1 MLNGFTNVSITKDMT
16 AEIKKSLEDLAKKT
30 VCIGIPDSTEHPDS
44 KITNAQLMYI
54 HTNGVRNNDMIKEM
68 QHDVNEKGYS
78 AAYEMYVH
86 EHGSPLFRVPPRPIL
101 EPAIEYKENQEQIV
115 EIMKDTVNVA
125 LDGGNVQP
133 ELEKVG
139 MQGQN
144 IARDWFTNPA
154 NNWAPNAKSTI
165 DGWMSPWGEFFKGK
179 GSDQPLIDTGEFRK
193 SITYVVKD
201 GDI

>member
-16 AEIKKSLEDLAKKT
+16 ADIKKSLEDLAKKT

-86 EHGSPLFRVPPRPIL
+86 EHGSPLFRVPPRPVL
-101 EPAIEYKENQEQIV
+101 EPAIEYKENQEQII
-115 EIMKDTVNVA
+115 ELMKDTVNVA

-154 NNWAPNAKSTI
+154 NEWQENANSTI
-165 DGWMSPWGEFFKGK
+165 KRK
-179 GSDQPLIDTGEFRK
+179 GSDKPLIDTGEMRK

>member
-16 AEIKKSLEDLAKKT
+16 ADIKKSLEDLAKKT
-30 VCIGIPDSTEHPDS
+30 VCIGIVDSTEHPNS

-78 AAYEMYVH
+78 AAYEAYVH
-86 EHGSPLFRVPPRPIL
+86 EHGSPLFRVPPRPVL

-115 EIMKDTVNVA
+115 ELMKDTVNVA
-125 LDGGNVQP
+125 LEGGNIQP

-139 MQGQN
+139 TRGRNAAQ
-144 IARDWFTNPA
+144 DWFRNPA
-154 NNWAPNAKSTI
+154 NNWAENAKSTI
-165 DGWMSPWGEFFKGK
+165 KKK
-179 GSDQPLIDTGEFRK
+179 GSENPLIDSEEFRK
-193 SITYVVKD
+193 SISFIVKD